1 MRTLIRKLINEAHR
15 LKLAR
20 RCTLSIHATAK
31 VSFSSISSRPPSHL
45 NIGEGTIFQGSIAA
59 DREGAKVEIGENTF
73 FGMSKIVTASHVII
87 GNDVLVSWGC
97 TIVDHGS
104 HSTLWEERKNDVKN
118 YYSNIK
124 HWNHVKIANV
134 RICDRAWIGFNSII
148 LPGVTIG
155 EGAVVGCGSVV
166 TKDVEPYTIV
176 GGNPAKLIRGVSHR
190 TQF

>member
-1 MRTLIRKLINEAHR
+1 MRTLVRKYINELHR

-20 RCTLSIHATAK
+20 RCNLSIHPTAK
-31 VSFSSISSRPPSHL
+31 VGFRTISARPPSSL
-45 NIGEGTIFQGSIAA
+45 IIGEGTIFHGSIAA
-59 DREGAKVEIGENTF
+59 DREGAQVEIGTNTF
-73 FGMSKIVTASHVII
+73 FGGSRIVTASHVII

-104 HSTLWEERKNDVKN
+104 HSTLWEERKDDVKN

-124 HWNHVKIANV
+124 HWDHVKIAPV

-148 LPGVTIG
+148 MPGVTIG
-155 EGAVVGCGSVV
+155 EGAVVGCGSIV

-176 GGNPAKLIRGVSHR
+176 GGSPAKLIRGVSHGN
-190 TQF
+190 